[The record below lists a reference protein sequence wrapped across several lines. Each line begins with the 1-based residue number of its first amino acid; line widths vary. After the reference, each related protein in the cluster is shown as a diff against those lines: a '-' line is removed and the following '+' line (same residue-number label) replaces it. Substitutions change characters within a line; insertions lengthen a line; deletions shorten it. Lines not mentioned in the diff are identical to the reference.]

1 MENGMIAKIRVLMPE
16 NQSAQGVKVE
26 WTNRTTGAV
35 YSDIADPE
43 GKTECCVERG
53 IYRVTAQYTVVHESG
68 ISEERYNGSLDEVVV
83 GDSGVDLELRMSRV
97 RVSSLVIKE
106 IYYGGCYTD
115 DIKPY
120 KNDNYLTLYNNSA
133 DTLWLDGVCIGLVY
147 PAQLIMASPWLLDN
161 PEMPQVPVS
170 HFGWQ
175 FKGTGKQYPLAS
187 GAEVV
192 VAVNAVNHI
201 AKPYGRSESVDL
213 SHSDWAFYD
222 DSFNPENSAIT
233 PGVKKMT
240 LFWLNW
246 LGSLKPSFSLGAGG
260 SGFAVYYLEGDAAE
274 YARNHLQNTPGMPD
288 VPVNRCLMI
297 PRESVLD
304 YVECVGGQRFAT
316 YKRVPATL
324 DRSAVYMSG
333 GAWTGKSLCRKVA
346 SQPGG
351 RLVYQDTND
360 SANDFLEQ
368 EPALKER

>member
-1 MENGMIAKIRVLMPE
+1 MIAKILVLMPG

-35 YSDIADPE
+35 YFDIADAE
-43 GKTECCVERG
+43 GKTECRVERG
-53 IYRVTAQYTVVHESG
+53 IYRVTAQHTVRDESG
-68 ISEERYNGSLDEVVV
+68 ISEEQYNGSLDEVVV
-83 GDSGVDLELRMSRV
+83 GDSGVDLELRVSRV
-97 RVSSLVIKE
+97 QVSCLVVKE
-106 IYYGGCYTD
+106 IYYGGCLTD
-115 DIKPY
+115 AGRPY

-147 PAQLIMASPWLLDN
+147 PPQLIMASPWLLDN

-170 HFGWQ
+170 QFGWQ
-175 FKGTGKQYPLAS
+175 FQGTGREYPLAP

-192 VAVNAVNHI
+192 VAVNAVNHT
-201 AKPYGRSESVDL
+201 AKPYEYSESVDL
-213 SHSDWAFYD
+213 SRSDWAFYD

-246 LGSLKPSFSLGAGG
+246 QGTLKPSFSLGAGG
-260 SGFAVYYLEGDAAE
+260 SGLVVYHIEGNAAE
-274 YARNHLQNTPGMPD
+274 YAKNHLQNTPNMPD
-288 VPVNRCLMI
+288 MPVNQCLMI

-304 YVECVGGQRFAT
+304 YIECVGGQRFAT
-316 YKRVPATL
+316 YKRVPAIL

-333 GAWTGKSLCRKVA
+333 GAWTGRSLCRKVA
-346 SQPGG
+346 SQPGE

-368 EPALKER
+368 EPALKEKQEK